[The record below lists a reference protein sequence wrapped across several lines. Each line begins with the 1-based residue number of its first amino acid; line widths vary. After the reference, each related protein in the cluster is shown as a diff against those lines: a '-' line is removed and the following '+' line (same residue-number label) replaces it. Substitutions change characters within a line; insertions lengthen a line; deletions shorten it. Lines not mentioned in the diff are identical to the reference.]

1 MKEELLKKA
10 YINAFSIEDKYIKNM
25 IILNTK
31 SLIDDLAQRY
41 VKIDKNRL
49 RDELLYYRFYGE
61 KLSDINIVN
70 ILLPVIISN
79 TNMKKSEEEVVKVI
93 KYYVLYNKKNEY
105 MNDFLISSLIYNT
118 LIHSIIENKDIEY
131 EELMQK
137 IKSTIIE
144 FTYEMEKTEVIKFE
158 MKRIQVIQSID
169 RYIDLKIKDYE
180 DNDITNNLLNVIHDI
195 YISDR
200 DTKIQGIKSI
210 KKSILSILGFDINE
224 KIDNID
230 FINSMAEYIIK
241 LRKYKINKKEYNIKS
256 DPRYLINLEIGDT
269 KSDPIL
275 NNIKVISRNFSNN
288 VLNIGLVSK
297 TGDYNFKFKRA

>member
-118 LIHSIIENKDIEY
+118 LIHSIIENKDVEY

-180 DNDITNNLLNVIHDI
+180 DNDIINNLLNVIHDI

>member
-61 KLSDINIVN
+61 KLDDINIVN

-144 FTYEMEKTEVIKFE
+144 FTYEMEKVEVIKFE

-180 DNDITNNLLNVIHDI
+180 DSDIINNLLNVIYDV
-195 YISDR
+195 YINDR
-200 DTKIQGIKSI
+200 DTQIQGIKSI

-224 KIDNID
+224 KIDKID
-230 FINSMAEYIIK
+230 FINSMGEYIIK

>member
-61 KLSDINIVN
+61 KLDDINIVN

-144 FTYEMEKTEVIKFE
+144 FTYEMEKVEVIKFE

-180 DNDITNNLLNVIHDI
+180 DNDIINNLLNVIYDV
-195 YISDR
+195 YINDR
-200 DTKIQGIKSI
+200 DTQIQGIKSI

>member
-61 KLSDINIVN
+61 KLDDINIVN

-144 FTYEMEKTEVIKFE
+144 FTYEMEKVEVIKFE

-180 DNDITNNLLNVIHDI
+180 DSDIINNLLNVIYDV
-195 YISDR
+195 YINDR
-200 DTKIQGIKSI
+200 DTQIQGIKSI

-241 LRKYKINKKEYNIKS
+241 LRKYRINKKEYNIKS

>member
-105 MNDFLISSLIYNT
+105 MNGFLISSLIYNT

-180 DNDITNNLLNVIHDI
+180 DNDIINNLLNVIHDI

>member
-180 DNDITNNLLNVIHDI
+180 DNDIINNLLNVIHDI

-297 TGDYNFKFKRA
+297 TGDYNFKFKKA

>member
-10 YINAFSIEDKYIKNM
+10 YINAFGIEDKYIKDM

-61 KLSDINIVN
+61 KLDDINIVN

-144 FTYEMEKTEVIKFE
+144 FTYEMEKVEVIKFE

-180 DNDITNNLLNVIHDI
+180 DSDIINNLLNVIYDV
-195 YISDR
+195 YINDR
-200 DTKIQGIKSI
+200 DTQIQGIKSI

>member
-61 KLSDINIVN
+61 KLDDINIVN

-144 FTYEMEKTEVIKFE
+144 FTYEMEKVEVIKFE

-180 DNDITNNLLNVIHDI
+180 DSDIINNLLNVIYDV
-195 YISDR
+195 YINDR
-200 DTKIQGIKSI
+200 DTQIQGIKSI

-224 KIDNID
+224 NIDNID

>member
-61 KLSDINIVN
+61 KLDDINIVN

-131 EELMQK
+131 EGLMQK

-144 FTYEMEKTEVIKFE
+144 FTYEMEKVEVIKFE

-180 DNDITNNLLNVIHDI
+180 DSDIINNLLNVIYDV
-195 YISDR
+195 YINDR
-200 DTKIQGIKSI
+200 DTQIQGIKSI

>member
-93 KYYVLYNKKNEY
+93 KCYVLYNKKNEY

-180 DNDITNNLLNVIHDI
+180 DNDIINNLLNVIHDI

>member
-61 KLSDINIVN
+61 KLDDINIVN

-144 FTYEMEKTEVIKFE
+144 FTYEMEKVEVIKFE

-180 DNDITNNLLNVIHDI
+180 DSDIINNLLNVIYDV
-195 YISDR
+195 YINDR
-200 DTKIQGIKSI
+200 DTQIQGIKSI

>member
-25 IILNTK
+25 LILNTK

-61 KLSDINIVN
+61 KLDDINIVN

-144 FTYEMEKTEVIKFE
+144 FTYEMEKVEVIKFE

-180 DNDITNNLLNVIHDI
+180 DSDIINNLLNVIYDV
-195 YISDR
+195 YINDR
-200 DTKIQGIKSI
+200 DTQIQGIKSI

>member
-61 KLSDINIVN
+61 KLDDINIVN

-144 FTYEMEKTEVIKFE
+144 FTYEMEKVEVIKFE

-180 DNDITNNLLNVIHDI
+180 DSDIINNLLNVIYDV
-195 YISDR
+195 YINDR
-200 DTKIQGIKSI
+200 DTQIQGIKSI

-256 DPRYLINLEIGDT
+256 DPRYLINLEIGDI

>member
-10 YINAFSIEDKYIKNM
+10 YISAFRIEDKYIKNM

-41 VKIDKNRL
+41 VKIDENRL

-61 KLSDINIVN
+61 KLKDINIIN
-70 ILLPVIISN
+70 ILFPIIISN
-79 TNMKKSEEEVVKVI
+79 TNMKKSEEEVLKSI
-93 KYYVLYNKKNEY
+93 KYYVLFNKQNEY
-105 MNDFLISSLIYNT
+105 MNDYLISSLIYNT
-118 LIHSIIENKDIEY
+118 LIHAIIENSNIKY

-144 FTYEMEKTEVIKFE
+144 FVHDMEKSEVIKFE
-158 MKRIQVIQSID
+158 MKRIQVIQTID
-169 RYIDLKIKDYE
+169 RYIDLKVSDYE
-180 DNDITNNLLNVIHDI
+180 ENKIITNLLNVIYDV

-200 DTKIQGIKSI
+200 DVKIQGIKSI
-210 KKSILSILGFDINE
+210 KKSILSILDFDIEGN
-224 KIDNID
+224 IDNID

-241 LRKYKINKKEYNIKS
+241 LRKYKIRKKEYNIKS
-256 DPRYLINLEIGDT
+256 DPRYLINLEIGDV

-275 NNIKVISRNFSNN
+275 NNIKVVSKTFSDNI
-288 VLNIGLVSK
+288 LNIGLVSK
-297 TGDYNFKFKRA
+297 SGDYKFKFKRA